1 MTKVFFYH
9 GASDRIAAACALIGG
24 AHAKGKPVLVYAPD
38 DAVAQEI
45 DRALWT
51 RSALSFIPHC
61 RADSPFAPETPILI
75 TASLESLP
83 QDERLMNLGAEIPPG
98 FSRFESLIE
107 VVGQAEAE
115 RLAARERVKHYRD
128 RGYEVS
134 FTDLSDR

>member
-1 MTKVFFYH
+1 MTRVFFYH
-9 GASDRIAAACALIGG
+9 GASDRMAAACALIGG

-38 DAVAQEI
+38 ESVAQEI

-51 RSALSFIPHC
+51 RSALSFVPHC
-61 RADSPFAPETPILI
+61 RAGSPLAPETSILI
-75 TASLESLP
+75 TASLDSLP
-83 QDERLMNLGAEIPPG
+83 QDERLLNLGREVPPG

-107 VVGQAEAE
+107 VVGRAEDE

>member
-1 MTKVFFYH
+1 VTRVYFYH

-38 DAVAQEI
+38 EAVAEEL

-51 RSALSFIPHC
+51 HSALSFVPHC
-61 RADSPFAPETPILI
+61 RADSALAAETPVLI
-75 TASLESLP
+75 TGSLDSLP
-83 QDERLMNLGAEIPPG
+83 QDERLMNLGREVPQG
-98 FSRFESLIE
+98 FSRFGSLIE
-107 VVGQAEAE
+107 VVGQDEEE
-115 RLAARERVKHYRD
+115 RLAARVRVKHYRD

>member
-1 MTKVFFYH
+1 M
-9 GASDRIAAACALIGG
+9 AAACALIGG

-38 DAVAQEI
+38 ESVAQEI

-51 RSALSFIPHC
+51 RSALSFVPHC
-61 RADSPFAPETPILI
+61 RAGSPLAPETSILI
-75 TASLESLP
+75 TASLDSPP
-83 QDERLMNLGAEIPPG
+83 QDERLLNLGREVPPG

-107 VVGQAEAE
+107 VVGRAEDE